1 MERQRGPPIGQILRK
16 GTIANALRKG
26 ERPDF
31 RHLAGRVEA
40 CRDIG
45 QWVVTF
51 ATILSDGNLR
61 RKYIRKGLDGIS
73 RVG

>member
-45 QWVVTF
+45 QWVGTF
-51 ATILSDGNLR
+51 ATILSDGTYGGN
-61 RKYIRKGLDGIS
+61 IS
-73 RVG
+73 ERGWTGFPE